1 MQVEDGEHFLMT
13 KEELENKIATFTG
26 GRAAEELVFHQI
38 TTGASNDIE
47 QATKLAKAMITRYGM
62 NEEFDMVAMETMTNQ
77 YLGNDSSMTCS
88 LETQTEIDKKVRDLV
103 KLQHSK
109 AYKILEDNVGKL
121 HELAQYL
128 YEHETITGEEFM
140 EILNKP
146 VEIPAKEADEA

>member
-1 MQVEDGEHFLMT
+1 
-13 KEELENKIATFTG
+13 
-26 GRAAEELVFHQI
+26 
-38 TTGASNDIE
+38 
-47 QATKLAKAMITRYGM
+47 MITRYGM
-62 NEEFDMVAMETMTNQ
+62 NEEFGMVAMETMTNQ
-77 YLGNDSSMTCS
+77 YLGGDSSMTCS

-146 VEIPAKEADEA
+146 VEIPVKEADEA